1 MELNVTQKGSFHNTE
16 RYLRRLS
23 QMDLNAILSKFGERG
38 VDALRAATPIDTS
51 LTANSWYYEIVTRPG
66 YYSIRWRNSNI
77 QNGSLVAVLLEYG
90 HGTRN
95 GGYVYGRNYVMPAI
109 IPIFEA
115 IQQEVREGV
124 TRL

>member
-1 MELNVTQKGSFHNTE
+1 MELKVTQKGSFNKTD

-23 QMDLNAILSKFGERG
+23 RIDLNAILSKYGERG
-38 VDALRAATPIDTS
+38 VEALAAATPIDTS

-95 GGYVYGRNYVMPAI
+95 GGYVQGRDYVMPAI
-109 IPIFEA
+109 IPLFEA
-115 IQQEVREGV
+115 IQEEVRKEV
-124 TRL
+124 TGL

>member
-1 MELNVTQKGSFHNTE
+1 MEIKITQKGSFNKTD

-23 QMDLNAILSKFGERG
+23 QIDLNAILSKYGERG
-38 VDALRAATPIDTS
+38 VEALAAATPIDTS

-95 GGYVYGRNYVMPAI
+95 GGYVQGRDYVMPAI
-109 IPIFEA
+109 IPLFEA
-115 IQQEVREGV
+115 IQEEVRKEV
-124 TRL
+124 TGL